1 MGTIKLGLQEDFKE
15 EEEGKEMLLES
26 WRIDCLQFDIVF
38 INFYIKFYYYLYIYT
53 IIEFKIILNFII

>member
-26 WRIDCLQFDIVF
+26 WKIDCL
-38 INFYIKFYYYLYIYT
+38 
-53 IIEFKIILNFII
+53 